1 MNKSNDKSLIKGSFK
16 FFIICI
22 FFSNYFAS
30 DCLASEYPNRIL
42 FVGNSYLYYNDS
54 IHNHVE
60 RLLIEHY
67 RDDDII
73 TKSATIGGSK
83 LHNHNIDHLL
93 NPENLQLDK
102 QIDLLIMQG
111 GSTEV
116 TTPESRAQFSA
127 TAVKFSNKAHRLGI
141 KTALYMTHAYLE
153 NDKRYEPN
161 LIEKIKKAY
170 YEAGTKSD
178 SLVIPVGL
186 AYEIAYQENPKI
198 KLHHPDGTHP
208 GLLGT
213 YLGAC
218 TVFAIIT
225 NSSPEGFLY
234 NYLNKISDEDRLFL
248 QKIAW
253 KAYLKNKNL
262 FK

>member
-1 MNKSNDKSLIKGSFK
+1 MIHIKSSIKL
-16 FFIICI
+16 FIILV
-22 FFSNYFAS
+22 FFSNY
-30 DCLASEYPNRIL
+30 LVSENLNRIL

-54 IHNHVE
+54 IHNHTE
-60 RLLIEHY
+60 RLLIEY
-67 RDDDII
+67 YKDNGIV

-93 NPENLQLDK
+93 NPENLQSDK
-102 QIDLLIMQG
+102 QVDLLIMQG

-116 TTPESRAQFSA
+116 KTPESRTKFSE

-153 NDKRYEPN
+153 NDKRYEPD
-161 LIEKIKKAY
+161 LIEKIKKTY
-170 YEAGTKSD
+170 YEAGMRSD

-186 AYEIAYQENPKI
+186 AYEIAYEENSKI

-225 NSSPEGFLY
+225 NSSPEGLLY
-234 NYLNKISDEDRLFL
+234 NYFNRISDEDRNFL

-262 FK
+262 LNKLKYKK

>member
-1 MNKSNDKSLIKGSFK
+1 MKYIKDSFK
-16 FFIICI
+16 FFIIFI
-22 FFSNYFAS
+22 FFSNS
-30 DCLASEYPNRIL
+30 IASEYPNRIL

-54 IHNHVE
+54 IHNHVK
-60 RLLIEHY
+60 RLLVEHY
-67 RDDDII
+67 KKDDIV
-73 TKSATIGGSK
+73 TKSATIGGSR
-83 LHNHNIDHLL
+83 LHNHNIEHLL
-93 NPENLQLDK
+93 NHENLQLDK

-111 GSTEV
+111 GSAEV
-116 TTPESRAQFSA
+116 TTPESRAKFSE
-127 TAVKFSNKAHRLGI
+127 TTVKFSSKAHKLGI

-161 LIEKIKKAY
+161 LIKKIEKTY
-170 YEAGTKSD
+170 YEAGKKSD

-186 AYEIAYQENPKI
+186 AYEMAYQENPKI

-218 TVFAIIT
+218 TVFATIT
-225 NSSPEGFLY
+225 NSSPEGLSY
-234 NYLNKISDEDRLFL
+234 NYLGRISDDDRVFL

-253 KAYLKNKNL
+253 KAYLENK
-262 FK
+262 

>member
-1 MNKSNDKSLIKGSFK
+1 MKNIKDSFK
-16 FFIICI
+16 FFIIFL
-22 FFSNYFAS
+22 FFSNS
-30 DCLASEYPNRIL
+30 IASEHPSRIL

-54 IHNHVE
+54 VHNHVK
-60 RLLIEHY
+60 RLLVEHY
-67 RDDDII
+67 KDDGIV
-73 TKSATIGGSK
+73 TKSSTIGGSR
-83 LHNHNIDHLL
+83 LHNHNIEHLL
-93 NPENLQLDK
+93 NPKNLQLDK
-102 QIDLLIMQG
+102 QLDLLIMQG
-111 GSTEV
+111 GSLEV
-116 TTPESRAQFSA
+116 TTPELRAKFSE
-127 TAVKFSNKAHRLGI
+127 TAVKFSNKAHKLGI

-161 LIEKIKKAY
+161 LIKKIEKAY

-186 AYEIAYQENPKI
+186 AYEMAYKENPKI

-225 NSSPEGFLY
+225 NSSPEGLSY
-234 NYLNKISDEDRLFL
+234 NYLDRVSDDDRVFL

-253 KAYLKNKNL
+253 KAYLKNK
-262 FK
+262 

>member
-1 MNKSNDKSLIKGSFK
+1 MISIKDSFK
-16 FFIICI
+16 FFIIFV
-22 FFSNYFAS
+22 FFSS
-30 DCLASEYPNRIL
+30 SIASEYPNRIL

-54 IHNHVE
+54 VHNHVKK
-60 RLLIEHY
+60 LLVEHY
-67 RDDDII
+67 KDDGIV
-73 TKSATIGGSK
+73 TKSSTIGGSR
-83 LHNHNIDHLL
+83 LHNHNIEHLL

-111 GSTEV
+111 GSGEV
-116 TTPESRAQFSA
+116 KTSESRTRLTE
-127 TAVKFSNKAHRLGI
+127 TAVKFSNKAHKLGI

-161 LIEKIKKAY
+161 LIKKIEKTY
-170 YEAGTKSD
+170 YEAGIKSD
-178 SLVIPVGL
+178 SLVMPVGL
-186 AYEIAYQENPKI
+186 AYEMAYQENSQI

-218 TVFAIIT
+218 TVFATIT
-225 NSSPEGFLY
+225 NSSPEGLSY
-234 NYLNKISDEDRLFL
+234 NYLGRVSDDDRVFL

-253 KAYLKNKNL
+253 KAYLENK
-262 FK
+262 

>member
-1 MNKSNDKSLIKGSFK
+1 MNSIKNSFK
-16 FFIICI
+16 FFIIFV
-22 FFSNYFAS
+22 FFSS
-30 DCLASEYPNRIL
+30 SIASEYPNRIL

-54 IHNHVE
+54 VHNHVKK
-60 RLLIEHY
+60 LLVEHY
-67 RDDDII
+67 KDDGIVA
-73 TKSATIGGSK
+73 KSSTIGGSR
-83 LHNHNIDHLL
+83 LHNHNIEHLL

-111 GSTEV
+111 GSGEV
-116 TTPESRAQFSA
+116 KTSESRARLTE
-127 TAVKFSNKAHRLGI
+127 TAVKFSNKAHKLGI

-161 LIEKIKKAY
+161 LIKKIEKTY
-170 YEAGTKSD
+170 YEAGIKSD

-186 AYEIAYQENPKI
+186 AYEMAYQENPKI

-218 TVFAIIT
+218 TVFATIT
-225 NSSPEGFLY
+225 NSSPEGLSY
-234 NYLNKISDEDRLFL
+234 NYLGRVSDDDRVFL

-253 KAYLKNKNL
+253 KAYLENK
-262 FK
+262 

>member
-1 MNKSNDKSLIKGSFK
+1 MRIMKNIINASFK
-16 FFIICI
+16 LFFIFL
-22 FFSNYFAS
+22 FFSNTLGA
-30 DCLASEYPNRIL
+30 EYPKRIL

-54 IHNHVE
+54 VHNHVE

-67 RDDDII
+67 NDNEII

-93 NPENLQLDK
+93 NHENLQLDK
-102 QIDLLIMQG
+102 SIDLLIMQG
-111 GSTEV
+111 GSIEV
-116 TTPESRAQFSA
+116 TTPERRENFSE
-127 TAVKFSNKAHRLGI
+127 TAVRFSNKAHRLGI

-153 NDKRYEPN
+153 KDKRYEPN
-161 LIEKIKKAY
+161 LIKKIKKTY
-170 YEAGTKSD
+170 YEAGKRSD

-186 AYEIAYQENPKI
+186 AYEIAYQENPQI
-198 KLHHPDGTHP
+198 RLHHQDGTHP

-218 TVFAIIT
+218 TVFTIVT
-225 NSSPEGFLY
+225 NSSPEGLSY
-234 NYLNKISDEDRLFL
+234 NYLNKISDQDRLFL

-253 KAYLKNKNL
+253 KAYLKNK
-262 FK
+262 